1 MKKVFFLSLIVIVF
15 ANCKVQKRNINNVQK
30 ININNMNDSLSYA
43 IGISIVNNLNQQQFE
58 KLNTEVLTKAFNDF
72 YEGKPDMTPEEA
84 GSLIQSI
91 MTKKNAENSKP
102 LIEEGEKFLA
112 ENKNKEGV
120 TTTAS
125 GLQYK
130 ILTEGT
136 GNIPTSNDKVKV
148 HYKGTLINGTVFD
161 SSYDR
166 GEPTVFGVTQVIAGW
181 TEVLQLM
188 KEGAKYEVYI
198 PYNLAYG
205 ERGAGQDIKPF
216 STLIFTV
223 ELISIEK

>member
-1 MKKVFFLSLIVIVF
+1 MVVIYLS
-15 ANCKVQKRNINNVQK
+15 AAAQNTNIK
-30 ININNMNDSLSYA
+30 NMNDSLSYA
-43 IGISIVNNLNQQQFE
+43 VGISIVNNLKQQKFE
-58 KLNTEVLTKAFNDF
+58 KLNTEILSKAFNDF
-72 YEGKPDMTPEEA
+72 YEGKPKMSPEEA
-84 GSLIQSI
+84 IGFIQSI
-91 MTKKNAENSKP
+91 MAKNNSEENKQPTEESEP

-112 ENKNKEGV
+112 ENKIKEGV
-120 TTTAS
+120 TETKS

-130 ILTEGT
+130 VLTKGA
-136 GNIPTSNDKVKV
+136 GNIPTTSDRVKV

-166 GEPTVFGVTQVIAGW
+166 GEPAVFGVTQVIKGW

-205 ERGAGQDIKPF
+205 EKGAGQDIKPF
-216 STLIFTV
+216 STLIFTI